1 MSFSDFTKKEL
12 SKRRKP
18 EINERWWKEAWPGER
33 PAKSGK
39 AMINAIKVYKAARRG
54 TIQSDLMLSLNGLN
68 AATAKL
74 HKEAASILSA
84 VPKRKK
90 AIQSDLDAFDI
101 LVEVERKSG
110 AKFGTKTREVF
121 RYDFAAKVMEFLNK
135 SEDGRRVKLKSPM
148 VKIELLEAI
157 VQEID
162 AKNALSALFTQY
174 SNALED
180 EVKKA
185 AAKVDALVKARS
197 GSNADNTAK
206 LAQKILDTH
215 ADTLSELHHK
225 APTNVVRKLGLNA
238 ALEKQYQKELN
249 KRRRQIAKSTVL
261 TAASGVAIALPGT
274 QAFAIYG
281 FARSAAGLAQQLVE
295 HNIKIATAAKLL
307 QGHLI
312 YLAKAF
318 NKASK
323 GVGRAVS
330 ETGGT
335 TLNAVLGF
343 DLVPTLDKATSS
355 FKDLKLNTSHAG
367 FKTQKLIDNIMGMMD
382 SCSDLDK
389 TVSSLSKTHPNK
401 KSFDKNLARKEKK
414 LDKLIKKTQRLGKQ
428 LNVVERKLPALG
440 KALKDLGKNSAGQDF
455 ANYTVKVLI
464 NLGAIAGGGLVDATA
479 ATTAAGS
486 AVEGAKEIAAMT
498 IASIGEANEL
508 YETAKN
514 VRDLAKS

>member
-1 MSFSDFTKKEL
+1 MPFSDFTKKDL
-12 SKRRKP
+12 KKRRKP

-39 AMINAIKVYKAARRG
+39 AMTDAIKAYKAAQRG
-54 TIQSDLMLSLNGLN
+54 TIQSNLMLSLNGLN

-74 HKEAASILSA
+74 RKEAASTLSA

-90 AIQSDLDAFDI
+90 AIQSDLEAFDT

-121 RYDFAAKVMEFLNK
+121 RYDFAAKVMEILK
-135 SEDGRRVKLKSPM
+135 KTEDGRRVKVTSPM
-148 VKIELLEAI
+148 VKIELLEVI
-157 VQEID
+157 VQEIN
-162 AKNALSALFTQY
+162 AKNALSALFAQY
-174 SNALED
+174 SNAVED

-185 AAKVDALVKARS
+185 ADEVATLAKARS
-197 GSNADNTAK
+197 GSNPDYTARR
-206 LAQKILDTH
+206 AQKILDTH
-215 ADTLSELHHK
+215 AQTLSELHHK
-225 APTNVVRKLGLNA
+225 APTNVISKLGLNA
-238 ALEKQYQKELN
+238 SMEKQYKKELN
-249 KRRRQIAKSTVL
+249 KRRREIFKSTVL

-295 HNIKIATAAKLL
+295 HNIKITTAAKLL

-323 GVGRAVS
+323 GVGRAAS

-367 FKTQKLIDNIMGMMD
+367 FKTQKLIDNITGMMD
-382 SCSDLDK
+382 SCSALDK
-389 TVSSLSKTHPNK
+389 TASSLPTTHRSKK
-401 KSFDKNLARKEKK
+401 KFDKNLAKSEKE
-414 LDKLIKKTQRLGKQ
+414 LDKLIKKTVRLGKQ

-440 KALKDLGKNSAGQDF
+440 KTLKDLGKNSAKQDF
-455 ANYTVKVLI
+455 ANYTVKLLV
-464 NLGAIAGGGLVDATA
+464 NLGAIAGGGLTDATA

-498 IASIGEANEL
+498 IASIGYANEL
-508 YETAKN
+508 YETAKD

>member
-1 MSFSDFTKKEL
+1 
-12 SKRRKP
+12 
-18 EINERWWKEAWPGER
+18 
-33 PAKSGK
+33 
-39 AMINAIKVYKAARRG
+39 
-54 TIQSDLMLSLNGLN
+54 
-68 AATAKL
+68 
-74 HKEAASILSA
+74 
-84 VPKRKK
+84 
-90 AIQSDLDAFDI
+90 
-101 LVEVERKSG
+101 
-110 AKFGTKTREVF
+110 
-121 RYDFAAKVMEFLNK
+121 
-135 SEDGRRVKLKSPM
+135 
-148 VKIELLEAI
+148 
-157 VQEID
+157 
-162 AKNALSALFTQY
+162 
-174 SNALED
+174 
-180 EVKKA
+180 
-185 AAKVDALVKARS
+185 
-197 GSNADNTAK
+197 
-206 LAQKILDTH
+206 
-215 ADTLSELHHK
+215 
-225 APTNVVRKLGLNA
+225 
-238 ALEKQYQKELN
+238 
-249 KRRRQIAKSTVL
+249 L

-323 GVGRAVS
+323 GVGRAAS

-389 TVSSLSKTHPNK
+389 TVSSLSKTHPYK
-401 KSFDKNLARKEKK
+401 KILDKNLARKEKK

-455 ANYTVKVLI
+455 ANYTVKVLV

-498 IASIGEANEL
+498 IASTGEANEL